1 MVHDTGAIIALGTNR
16 SGILAGEEAK
26 ETRSKNLRA
35 GRPVGKEVDF
45 GRGKQE
51 TNRQMSQGIH

>member
-51 TNRQMSQGIH
+51 TTR